1 VLALSVH
8 NSLTLATASARSGR
22 MLCADCDHFVKGS
35 ANYIL
40 LVLREAELDKMRAQ
54 LVSLAT
60 KLCNLLCFSLHFIS
74 QQAQIPELNVA
85 SPDNPTPIKYCLS
98 SHWPGVGTGSLLHVA
113 RAHKMTLQKSWAELK
128 KEWLARAAQERKRRT
143 VKPRARAAKKHLHST
158 PSSELDDSGEETGAE
173 GSTQTAWSECCAP
186 NEETAAQSIAKEL
199 ELRALAPRA
208 APILTSHSVCTLANE
223 AAIGAVTEPVSPS
236 AGDTTGASDGT
247 IHGDGAR
254 EVKRQLE
261 AQIMGILEAQSKLHS
276 LTESD
281 TVKKMKTDL
290 DRRLERLSDA
300 LDRLNAKEDAELLRQ
315 VLRYL

>member
-1 VLALSVH
+1 VLALSVY
-8 NSLTLATASARSGR
+8 NSLSLATASARTGR

-40 LVLREAELDKMRAQ
+40 LVLREAELDKLRAQ
-54 LVSLAT
+54 LVSRAT

-158 PSSELDDSGEETGAE
+158 PSSELDDSGEETEAE
-173 GSTQTAWSECCAP
+173 GSECCALY
-186 NEETAAQSIAKEL
+186 EETAAQSIAREL

-208 APILTSHSVCTLANE
+208 APILTSHSVCILANE

-236 AGDTTGASDGT
+236 AGDTTCASDGT

-276 LTESD
+276 LAESD

-290 DRRLERLSDA
+290 ERRLERLSNA

-315 VLRYL
+315 VERYL

>member
-1 VLALSVH
+1 M
-8 NSLTLATASARSGR
+8 R
-22 MLCADCDHFVKGS
+22 CADCDHFVKGS

-40 LVLREAELDKMRAQ
+40 LVLREAELDKLRAQ

-113 RAHKMTLQKSWAELK
+113 RAHKMALQKSWAELK

-158 PSSELDDSGEETGAE
+158 PSSELDDSGEETETE

-199 ELRALAPRA
+199 ELRASDFSISPSSDKRSSIAA
-208 APILTSHSVCTLANE
+208 APEPLSLSAPK
-223 AAIGAVTEPVSPS
+223 PVSLS
-236 AGDTTGASDGT
+236 AGATAGASNGT

-261 AQIMGILEAQSKLHS
+261 AQIMGVLEAQSKLHS

-290 DRRLERLSDA
+290 ESRLQRLSGA

-315 VLRYL
+315 VERYL

>member
-40 LVLREAELDKMRAQ
+40 LVLREAELDKLRAQ

-143 VKPRARAAKKHLHST
+143 VKPRARATKKQLHST
-158 PSSELDDSGEETGAE
+158 PSSELDDSGEETEAE
-173 GSTQTAWSECCAP
+173 GSECCAP

-208 APILTSHSVCTLANE
+208 APILTSHSVCILANE
-223 AAIGAVTEPVSPS
+223 ATMVAAPDPVSPS
-236 AGDTTGASDGT
+236 AGDTTCASDGT

-281 TVKKMKTDL
+281 TVKRMKMDL
-290 DRRLERLSDA
+290 ESRLQRLSGA

-315 VLRYL
+315 VERYL